1 MWSSGRGHSKTVVCV
16 CGRGGGVLVFFV
28 QISINRKVS
37 VFRGESIINL
47 VMFKISMIS

>member
-16 CGRGGGVLVFFV
+16 YGGGGARFLV